1 MQIFD
6 WIKQVTY
13 IRDPWNTFSDE
24 DKATFNPYMLH
35 RFLSMHEPYI
45 ELANYLQQFWQLT
58 HEQLYLIYCSYLPE
72 QKIFAKYIKSTVP
85 KANNEL
91 LIILADYYK
100 ISTREVKQ
108 YLHILKEEDITSML
122 SSRGIESDEIKKLL
136 KNEGSAKTTKASSR
150 T

>member
-13 IRDPWNTFSDE
+13 IRDPWKTFSDE

-58 HEQLYLIYCSYLPE
+58 HEQIYLIYCSYLPE

-85 KANNEL
+85 KPNNEL
-91 LIILADYYK
+91 LVILADYYK

-108 YLHILKEEDITSML
+108 YLHILKEEDITNIL
-122 SSRGIESDEIKKLL
+122 SSRGIDNDEIKKLL
-136 KNEGSAKTTKASSR
+136 KNEGSAKTTKASTR
-150 T
+150 A